1 MSKAEHSEAQGWFL
15 MLKYCWLLVMLS
27 VFPTAQGEGWQC
39 HGGSAMPSLHQ
50 VEMQQLTKMHGFH
63 QEMV

>member
-1 MSKAEHSEAQGWFL
+1 
-15 MLKYCWLLVMLS
+15 MLS

-39 HGGSAMPSLHQ
+39 HGGSAMPSLQQ

-63 QEMV
+63 QEMVYLSGGQELHLFQSRA